1 MSLTTSATDLDL
13 RRSIPHELSALG
25 ALEIGAEPVR
35 VSLVCTSDQRIFALS
50 WGRIG
55 FDGVVGR
62 AMASRAPG
70 S

>member
-1 MSLTTSATDLDL
+1 VPWNM
-13 RRSIPHELSALG
+13 ELGWIAAGYNSFAQNGQSNL
-25 ALEIGAEPVR
+25 
-35 VSLVCTSDQRIFALS
+35 ALS